1 MSEPTKN
8 TEWKNRNHWEI
19 DVFKDRKNFVQIT
32 LEDELEERRIEA
44 SGMCVS
50 TLPEVLA
57 HAKKDWN
64 AKFVSVF
71 TKGKINT
78 RIIIQLAVS
87 EGLILEYYS

>member
-1 MSEPTKN
+1 MSEPAKN

-32 LEDELEERRIEA
+32 LEDEIEERRTEA

-50 TLPEVLA
+50 TLPEALT

-71 TKGKINT
+71 TKGKINR
-78 RIIIQLAVS
+78 RIIIQLAVN
-87 EGLILEYYS
+87 EGQILEDYN

>member
-8 TEWKNRNHWEI
+8 TEWKNVNHWEI
-19 DVFKDRKNFVQIT
+19 DVFKDRNNFVQIT
-32 LEDELEERRIEA
+32 LENETEERRIEA
-44 SGMCVS
+44 SGICVS
-50 TLPEVLA
+50 TLPEALA

-78 RIIIQLAVS
+78 RIIIQLVVN
-87 EGLILEYYS
+87 EGLILEDYS